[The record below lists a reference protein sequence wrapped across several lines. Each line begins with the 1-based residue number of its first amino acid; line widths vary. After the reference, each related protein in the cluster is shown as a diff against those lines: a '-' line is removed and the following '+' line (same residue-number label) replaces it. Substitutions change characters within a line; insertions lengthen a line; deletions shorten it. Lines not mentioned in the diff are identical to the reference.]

1 MFRSGFKIRSGPV
14 ALAVAGLALFMS
26 MGGTGYAIGAA
37 SHKPTAPAAGPIWH
51 PLTLSGNWTYAQFNT
66 TMPAYYVDAQHVV
79 HLIGD
84 VHDGSTKAPVFTL
97 PKGARPQHV
106 LWLPIYASLGNSGG
120 LTINPTGKAYLVDNS
135 GGANVTN
142 WASFDGISFPVP

>member
-1 MFRSGFKIRSGPV
+1 MFKSTFKIRSGPV

-37 SHKPTAPAAGPIWH
+37 SHQPAAPVWH
-51 PLTLSGNWTYAQFNT
+51 PLTLTGNWEYAQFNT

-84 VHDGSTKAPVFTL
+84 VHAGSTKAPVFTL

-106 LWLPIYASLGNSGG
+106 LWLPIYASGATSGG
-120 LTINPTGKAYLVDNS
+120 LTINPTGKAYLLDDAS
-135 GGANVTN
+135 GTDVTS